1 MLAAQRF
8 TEREKRLG
16 NFIKLFAFAAQQ
28 CDEAAPRSVFAAQ
41 AMTPELW
48 TAIHSGNGML
58 AVCMEPGQALLAPDG
73 KLAGWNGAAT
83 ALSGHGIYHMVSA
96 GDGTYSMD
104 GSSCFLSWEKFF
116 FEIKADLVTRDAGPD
131 LWLGTADKFLI
142 RGSYCDYSGNI
153 PQWDYFEDFAKKGLL
168 KAFASFKQSI

>member
-8 TEREKRLG
+8 AEREKRLG
-16 NFIKLFAFAAQQ
+16 SFIKLYAFAMQQ
-28 CDEAAPRSVFAAQ
+28 CSEAKPRSVYAAQ

-58 AVCMEPGQALLAPDG
+58 AVCMELGQELLAPGG

-104 GSSCFLSWEKFF
+104 GSNCFLSWERFF
-116 FEIKADLVTRDAGPD
+116 SEIKADLVIRDVGPD
-131 LWLGTADKFLI
+131 LWLGTADKFFI
-142 RGSYCDYSGNI
+142 RGSYCDYSDNI
-153 PQWDYFEDFAKKGLL
+153 PQWDYFEDFVKNGLL
-168 KAFASFKQSI
+168 EALARFKQSV

>member
-1 MLAAQRF
+1 
-8 TEREKRLG
+8 
-16 NFIKLFAFAAQQ
+16 
-28 CDEAAPRSVFAAQ
+28 
-41 AMTPELW
+41 MTPELW

-83 ALSGHGIYHMVSA
+83 ALSGHGIYHMVSV

-116 FEIKADLVTRDAGPD
+116 FDIKADLVTRDAGPD

-153 PQWDYFEDFAKKGLL
+153 PQWDYFEDFAKNGLYE
-168 KAFASFKQSI
+168 AFSSFKKSVEAPLGPLIESLTRTRKKDE